1 MTLLD
6 AGGLVF
12 LITINAVSIGTP
24 KTTFW
29 EVDKRER
36 EKSQP
41 PPNFCKIKIAYFYFF
56 SSALC
61 TAPGSLH
68 RVQHKQNL
76 DWTEEKGKSAEAF
89 TYINEVTIVIVNS

>member
-6 AGGLVF
+6 AGGLIF

-24 KTTFW
+24 KITLGKST
-29 EVDKRER
+29 K
-36 EKSQP
+36 EKEIKA
-41 PPNFCKIKIAYFYFF
+41 NLHLIFAKKIAYFYFF

-89 TYINEVTIVIVNS
+89 KYINAGTIVIVNS

>member
-6 AGGLVF
+6 AGGIIF
-12 LITINAVSIGTP
+12 LITKHAVSIGTP
-24 KTTFW
+24 KITLGKSTK
-29 EVDKRER
+29 EKER
-36 EKSQP
+36 KANPHLIFAKSKLLI
-41 PPNFCKIKIAYFYFF
+41 FTFF

-89 TYINEVTIVIVNS
+89 KYINAGTIVNVNS